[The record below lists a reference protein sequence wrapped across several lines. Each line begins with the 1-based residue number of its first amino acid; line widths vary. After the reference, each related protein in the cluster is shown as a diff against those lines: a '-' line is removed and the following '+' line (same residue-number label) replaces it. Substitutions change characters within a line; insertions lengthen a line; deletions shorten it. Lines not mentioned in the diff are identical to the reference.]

1 MWGTG
6 LLVHLE
12 VHQMWENIIYA
23 HWMGVAWKVEG
34 TGEETIADT
43 VDSPLSSTV
52 FLFFLLW
59 PSFFLLSS
67 YLSEHFLSL
76 FFPSFSFPNCT
87 FNIIPRGIYQLAWF
101 YVSPFC
107 NRSSLYLQTINEEF
121 QFPSAQCLGNITI
134 NCRKYKSGSGL
145 GIFHCGLG
153 ASYLTPLSIGFLS
166 CKMEIKFVLLTFIDL

>member
-1 MWGTG
+1 
-6 LLVHLE
+6 
-12 VHQMWENIIYA
+12 MWENIIYA